1 MGNLMAFLS
10 CHAGNWNFLR
20 NKFFISGLKS
30 NHHVSLKCLRQCS
43 IKTDFWCQFVTCHQ
57 LTPGEKN
64 LRNGFS
70 CPSCLLQPNI
80 RAKLV
85 YANLRMNSTGLPNY
99 NEYLIFTE
107 KRRGC
112 VVHVKRSF
120 RVLMRDEI
128 IDARGMFGTI

>member
-99 NEYLIFTE
+99 VCRTSSRTMRSLSIDLRARFVGLIRIF
-107 KRRGC
+107 
-112 VVHVKRSF
+112 HAPF
-120 RVLMRDEI
+120 M
-128 IDARGMFGTI
+128 

>member
-99 NEYLIFTE
+99 VGRTSSRTMRSLSIDLRARFVGLIRIF
-107 KRRGC
+107 
-112 VVHVKRSF
+112 HAPF
-120 RVLMRDEI
+120 M
-128 IDARGMFGTI
+128 